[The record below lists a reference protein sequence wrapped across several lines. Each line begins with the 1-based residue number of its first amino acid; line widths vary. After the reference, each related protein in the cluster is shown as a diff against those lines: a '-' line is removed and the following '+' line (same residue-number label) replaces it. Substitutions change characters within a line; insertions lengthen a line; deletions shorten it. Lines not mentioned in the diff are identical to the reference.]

1 MSSTGVHNIV
11 IIGASFG
18 GIPVAHELLK
28 NVFPALGKKQQYKV
42 ILISPSSHFF
52 WKIGS
57 PRTIVNPSALP
68 LDKVLLPIADGFK
81 SYSPDQYEFLQAY
94 VNSVDP
100 TAKTVTTSTDATIQY
115 DSLVIASGTKFSSPI
130 WSTSDGTDA
139 LTKSIKEVQE
149 KLPSA
154 KSVLVAGGGAAGTE
168 TAGELGDTYGGKK
181 EITFLTGQAHPL
193 ARLANPNVGKDAQS
207 RLEKMS
213 VKVVNGVRVTSTNKN
228 ASGQTE
234 LVLDNG
240 EHMRVDVYI
249 EATGD
254 KPNNKFVPPAWLN
267 DKGYVKTDGQTL
279 RLEVPGVAGVYC
291 IGSVASYSDGSVL
304 DTKFSLP
311 AIVESIK
318 LDLQGQG
325 QDYSDFTRDSANC
338 VAEPGP
344 RTKKIYK
351 KIQSDM
357 QFVPIGKTQGVGVVF
372 GYKIPSFM
380 VKMAKSKDFMIG
392 NAPKL
397 VQGTG

>member
-1 MSSTGVHNIV
+1 MASSAVHNVV

-28 NVFPALGKKQQYKV
+28 NVFPTLGNKQHYKV
-42 ILISPSSHFF
+42 ILISPSAHFF

-57 PRTIVNPSALP
+57 PRTIVNPAALP
-68 LDKVLLPIADGFK
+68 LEKVLLPIADGFK
-81 SYSPDQYEFLQAY
+81 SYSAEQYEFLQAY
-94 VNSVDP
+94 VESIDP
-100 TAKTVTTSTDATIQY
+100 ATKTVTTSTQASIHY

-130 WSTSDGTDA
+130 WSLADGTEA
-139 LTKSIKEVQE
+139 LTRSIKEIQE
-149 KLPSA
+149 KLPAA
-154 KSVLVAGGGAAGTE
+154 KSVVVAGGGAAGVE
-168 TAGELGDTYGGKK
+168 TSGELGDTYGGKK
-181 EITFLTGQAHPL
+181 EITFLTGQAQPL
-193 ARLANPNVGKDAQS
+193 ARLANANVGKDAQG
-207 RLEKMS
+207 RLEKMGI
-213 VKVVNGVRVTSTNKN
+213 KVVNNVRANSAKKT

-240 EHMRVDVYI
+240 ETMTVDVYI

-254 KPNNKFVPPAWLN
+254 KPNNKFVPQAWLN
-267 DKGYVKTDGQTL
+267 EKGYVRTDGQTL
-279 RLEVPGVAGVYC
+279 RLEVPSVTGVYC

-325 QDYSDFTRDSANC
+325 WYSTSCQQALLTFP
-338 VAEPGP
+338 EPGP

-357 QFVPIGKTQGVGVVF
+357 QFVPIGKSQGVGVVF

>member
-1 MSSTGVHNIV
+1 MSTTSVHNVV

-28 NVFPALGKKQQYKV
+28 NVFPALGKKQAYKV
-42 ILISPSSHFF
+42 ILISPSAHFF

-57 PRTIVNPSALP
+57 PRAIINPKELP
-68 LDKVLLPIADGFK
+68 LEKVLLPIADGFK
-81 SYSPDQYEFLQAY
+81 SYSADQYEFLQAY
-94 VNSVDP
+94 VNAIDP
-100 TAKTVTTSTDATIQY
+100 STKTVTTSTQATIHY
-115 DSLVIASGTKFSSPI
+115 DSLVIASGTKFATPI
-130 WSTSDGTDA
+130 WSLADGTEA
-139 LTKSIKEVQE
+139 LTNSIKEIHD
-149 KLPSA
+149 KLPEA

-193 ARLANPNVGKDAQS
+193 SRLANANVGKDAQQ
-207 RLEKMS
+207 RLEKQG
-213 VKVVNGVRVTSTNKN
+213 VKVINGVRVTSANKT
-228 ASGQTE
+228 ATGQTE
-234 LVLDNG
+234 LSLDNG
-240 EHMRVDVYI
+240 EKMTVDVYI

-254 KPNNKFVPPAWLN
+254 KPNSKFVPPAWLN
-267 DKGYVKTDGQTL
+267 EKGYVLTDPKTL
-279 RLEVPGVAGVYC
+279 RLAVPGVTGVYC
-291 IGSVASYSDGSVL
+291 IGTVASYSDGSIL
-304 DTKFSLP
+304 DTKFAYP
-311 AIVESIK
+311 AVCESIK

-325 QDYSDFTRDSANC
+325 ESSYHFFCSLLTFP
-338 VAEPGP
+338 EPGP

-351 KIQSDM
+351 KITADM
-357 QFVPIGKTQGVGVVF
+357 QFVPIGKSQGVGVVF

>member
-1 MSSTGVHNIV
+1 MSSTNTHNIV

-28 NVFPALGKKQQYKV
+28 NVFPALGGEQAYKV
-42 ILISPSSHFF
+42 ILISPSSDFF

-57 PRTIVNPSALP
+57 PRALINPAALP
-68 LDKVLLPIADGFK
+68 LEKVLLPIADGFK
-81 SYSPDQYEFLQAY
+81 SYKSEQYEFLQAY
-94 VNSVDP
+94 VNSIDP
-100 TAKTVTTSTDATIQY
+100 SSKTVTTSTQATIHY
-115 DSLVIASGTKFSSPI
+115 DSLVIASGTKFATPI
-130 WSTSDGTDA
+130 WSVTDGTEA
-139 LTKSIKEVQE
+139 LTRSIKEIQSR
-149 KLPSA
+149 LPEA
-154 KSVLVAGGGAAGTE
+154 RSVVVVGGGAAGTE

-181 EITFLTGQAHPL
+181 EITFLTGSTQPL
-193 ARLANPNVGKDAQS
+193 SRLKNANVGKDAQA
-207 RLEKMS
+207 RLEKMGI
-213 VKVVNGVRVTSTNKN
+213 KVVNGVRVNSSTKT
-228 ASGQTE
+228 ASGQTS

-240 EHMRVDVYI
+240 ETMTVDVYI

-254 KPNNKFVPPAWLN
+254 KPNSGFVPPTWLN
-267 DKGYVKTDGQTL
+267 EKGYVLTDGQTL
-279 RLEVPGVAGVYC
+279 RLSVPGVTGVYC
-291 IGSVASYSDGSVL
+291 IGSVASYSDGHVL
-304 DTKFSLP
+304 DTKFSIP

-318 LDLQGQG
+318 LDLQGQ
-325 QDYSDFTRDSANC
+325 
-338 VAEPGP
+338 EPGP

>member
-1 MSSTGVHNIV
+1 MSATGVHNVV

-28 NVFPALGKKQQYKV
+28 NVFPALGKKQAYKV
-42 ILISPSSHFF
+42 ILISPSAYFF

-57 PRTIVNPSALP
+57 PRAIINPTALP
-68 LDKVLLPIADGFK
+68 LEKVLLPIADGFK
-81 SYSPDQYEFLQAY
+81 NYSAEQYEFLQAY
-94 VNSVDP
+94 VNAVDP
-100 TAKTVTTSTDATIQY
+100 TSKTVTTSTQATIHY
-115 DSLVIASGTKFSSPI
+115 DSLVIASGTKFATPI
-130 WSTSDGTDA
+130 WSLADGTEA
-139 LTKSIKEVQE
+139 LTNSIKEIHA
-149 KLPSA
+149 KLPEA
-154 KSVLVAGGGAAGTE
+154 KSVVVAGGGAAGTE

-181 EITFLTGQAHPL
+181 EITFFTGQTGPL
-193 ARLANPNVGKDAQS
+193 SRLANANVGKDAQG
-207 RLEKMS
+207 RLEKMG
-213 VKVVNGVRVTSTNKN
+213 VKVINRVRITSATKN
-228 ASGQTE
+228 ATGATD

-240 EHMRVDVYI
+240 EHMTVDIYI

-254 KPNNKFVPPAWLN
+254 KPNNKFVPPTWLN
-267 DKGYVKTDGQTL
+267 DHGYVKTDGQTL
-279 RLEVPGVAGVYC
+279 RLEVPGVTGVYC
-291 IGSVASYSDGSVL
+291 IGSVASYSNGSVL

-325 QDYSDFTRDSANC
+325 QYAHHFLRSKLTF
-338 VAEPGP
+338 AEPGP

-392 NAPKL
+392 DAPKL
-397 VQGTG
+397 VQGTA

>member
-1 MSSTGVHNIV
+1 MSATGIHNVV

-28 NVFPALGKKQQYKV
+28 NVFPALGNKQQYKV

-57 PRTIVNPSALP
+57 PRTIVNPTALP
-68 LDKVLLPIADGFK
+68 LEKVLLPIADGFK
-81 SYSPDQYEFLQAY
+81 SYSAEQYEFLQAY
-94 VNSVDP
+94 VNSIDP
-100 TAKTVTTSTDATIQY
+100 SSKTVTTSTQATIHY
-115 DSLVIASGTKFSSPI
+115 DSLVIASGTKFSTPI
-130 WSTSDGTDA
+130 WSLADGTEA
-139 LTKSIKEVQE
+139 LTNSIKEIQE
-149 KLPSA
+149 KLPEA
-154 KSVLVAGGGAAGTE
+154 KSVVVAGGGAAGTE

-193 ARLANPNVGKDAQS
+193 ARLANHNVGKDAQA
-207 RLEKMS
+207 RLEKMG
-213 VKVVNGVRVTSTNKN
+213 VKVVNGVRITSATKT
-228 ASGQTE
+228 ATGQTE

-240 EHMRVDVYI
+240 DHMTVDVYI

-254 KPNNKFVPPAWLN
+254 KPNSKFVPPTWLN
-267 DKGYVKTDGQTL
+267 EKGYVLTDGKTL
-279 RLEVPGVAGVYC
+279 RLDVAGVTGVYC

-318 LDLQGQG
+318 LDLQGG
-325 QDYSDFTRDSANC
+325 DH
-338 VAEPGP
+338 GP

-357 QFVPIGKTQGVGVVF
+357 QFVPIGKSQGVGVVF

>member
-1 MSSTGVHNIV
+1 MGSTNVHNVV

-28 NVFPALGKKQQYKV
+28 NVFPALGGKQAYKV
-42 ILISPSSHFF
+42 ILISPSAHFF

-57 PRTIVNPSALP
+57 PRTIVNPAALP
-68 LDKVLLPIADGFK
+68 LEKVLLPIADGFK
-81 SYSPDQYEFLQAY
+81 NYSAEQYEFLQAY
-94 VNSVDP
+94 VESIDAS
-100 TAKTVTTSTDATIQY
+100 TKTVTTSTQATIHY
-115 DSLVIASGTKFSSPI
+115 DSLVIASGTKFSTPI
-130 WSTSDGTDA
+130 WSTTDGTEA
-139 LTKSIKEVQE
+139 LTRSIKEIQD
-149 KLPSA
+149 KLPEA
-154 KSVLVAGGGAAGTE
+154 KSVVVAGGGAAGVE
-168 TAGELGDTYGGKK
+168 TTGELGDTYGGKK
-181 EITFLTGQAHPL
+181 EITFLTGQAQPL
-193 ARLANPNVGKDAQS
+193 ARLANPNVGKDAQG
-207 RLEKMS
+207 RLEKMG
-213 VKVVNGVRVTSTNKN
+213 VKVVNNVRATSAKKT

-234 LVLDNG
+234 LVLNNG
-240 EHMRVDVYI
+240 ETMMVDVYI

-254 KPNNKFVPPAWLN
+254 KPNNKFVPKAWLN
-267 DKGYVKTDGQTL
+267 EKGYVLTDGQTL
-279 RLEVPGVAGVYC
+279 RLQVPGVTGVYC
-291 IGSVASYSDGSVL
+291 IGSVASFSDGSVL

-325 QDYSDFTRDSANC
+325 WYCSSVNRAQLT
-338 VAEPGP
+338 VPEPGP

-351 KIQSDM
+351 KLQSDM